1 MKTINHLGHI
11 LNNLYDGE
19 YYFECSKCGL
29 LCLVIKDYIYNV
41 SIKPI
46 NNNMLVIT
54 CDEQIIKNII
64 E

>member
-11 LNNLYDGE
+11 LNNVNE

-29 LCLVIKDYIYNV
+29 LCLVIRDYIYNV

-46 NNNMLVIT
+46 NNLVIT